1 VRGSE
6 ARARTK
12 EKGDPG
18 EDRPSFRAVAEPFA
32 GTRRQDYLLLQR
44 MLHMRSLA
52 AQPQPPPDFF
62 LGAGAVVDDPLDE
75 LELLLD
81 DELELPE
88 LEPEVFF
95 LVVVPADL
103 VGAASLSASPVEGAL
118 ASAVGS

>member
-1 VRGSE
+1 
-6 ARARTK
+6 
-12 EKGDPG
+12 
-18 EDRPSFRAVAEPFA
+18 
-32 GTRRQDYLLLQR
+32 
-44 MLHMRSLA
+44 MLHIRSLA
-52 AQPQPPPDFF
+52 AQPQPPPPDFF
-62 LGAGAVVDDPLDE
+62 LGAGAAVVDPLDE

-88 LEPEVFF
+88 VEPELFF